1 MKILIVIT
9 KSEIGGAQ
17 VFALNLAKGLKSL
30 GEEVVVAGGPGDFLP
45 FELER
50 AGIDF
55 YRFRNLKR
63 GFNPF
68 KNLAFLKEL
77 KKYVKDNN
85 FDVVHLN
92 STNALLGAWPLRC
105 LKKKLGAKKLKVVFT
120 VHGLSLIDGGHKAG
134 LIIKKLFRAFFKL
147 AFKKLDKIVFV
158 SRLNLDFALSDKLLN
173 KKTSPKSTLIYNGL
187 DISEHYFVSRDIA
200 RKFLERLLREK
211 FNNFEQEGRD
221 LKEEIKKE
229 IKKEELF
236 GDEEIFSAD
245 AFIYGSI
252 GRLAY
257 PKNYE
262 FLIENHKKVLS
273 FEPKAKLVII
283 GEGPERSK
291 YEGLIKVYGLEKSV
305 FLLGEMREASRYL
318 QAFDLFILPSVFEGL
333 SLSLIEAKISGI
345 KTLAS
350 RVGGNE
356 EILGER
362 LCFNLNDREDYLNK
376 FREVLASGL
385 KEDVKEG
392 SGEKSETNLLAGGE
406 EEELAKFSAKKMSEK
421 YLEFY
426 LN

>member
-17 VFALNLAKGLKSL
+17 VFTLNLAKGLKSL

-55 YRFRNLKR
+55 YRFKNLKR
-63 GFNPF
+63 GFSPL
-68 KNLAFLKEL
+68 KNLAFLREL
-77 KKYVKDNN
+77 KKYVKENN
-85 FDVVHLN
+85 FAVVHLN
-92 STNALLGAWPLRC
+92 STNALLGAWPLKC
-105 LKKKLGAKKLKVVFT
+105 LKKKRQNLKVVFT

-134 LIIKKLFRAFFKL
+134 LVAKKLFRAFFKL

-158 SRLNLDFALSDKLLN
+158 SRLNMDFALNDKLLN
-173 KKTSPKSTLIYNGL
+173 KETIRKSTLIYNGL

-200 RKFLERLLREK
+200 RKFLDK
-211 FNNFEQEGRD
+211 I
-221 LKEEIKKE
+221 LKEGGNLKE
-229 IKKEELF
+229 DSDL
-236 GDEEIFSAD
+236 GVEEILGSD
-245 AFIYGSI
+245 SFIYGSI

-262 FLIENHKKVLS
+262 FLIENHKQVLS
-273 FEPKAKLVII
+273 FEPKAKLIII
-283 GEGPERSK
+283 GEGPERQK
-291 YEGLIKVYGLEKSV
+291 YAGLIKVYGLEDSV

-333 SLSLIEAKISGI
+333 SLSLIEAKIAGI

-356 EILGER
+356 EILGTK
-362 LCFNLNDREDYLNK
+362 LCFNLNDGEDYLNK
-376 FREVLASGL
+376 FKEAL
-385 KEDVKEG
+385 KQSSKKEG
-392 SGEKSETNLLAGGE
+392 GVEAILLEGGE

-421 YLEFY
+421 YLDFY
-426 LN
+426 FK